1 MFKKKAA
8 AKKEHHEKKE
18 HKAKKH
24 HKAKKEH
31 SKEEKVMKEFYH
43 NKLHSGS
50 KKGPLVTN
58 KKQGIAIALNESR
71 KAGAKIPKKKK

>member
-1 MFKKKAA
+1 MPKKKSM
-8 AKKEHHEKKE
+8 KMHHEKKE

-58 KKQGIAIALNESR
+58 KKQGIAIALSEAR
-71 KAGAKIPKKKK
+71 KAGEKIKPKKKKK